1 MIMTPEELRRYV
13 DTDEPDEL
21 LIGRLDAI
29 ETALKGYTANNFT
42 RVLQENGGEWPADI
56 RMGVVKMIKWDMG
69 TGEKVGIASESI
81 SRHSV
86 TYESQTAES
95 TSSGY
100 PKSLLGFL
108 RPYMRARFGR
118 GVNG

>member
-1 MIMTPEELRRYV
+1 MLWLLRAAVLSIRDVYKRQEELRRYV

-69 TGEKVGIASESI
+69 TGEKVGICLLYT
-81 SRHSV
+81 SRCV
-86 TYESQTAES
+86 
-95 TSSGY
+95 
-100 PKSLLGFL
+100 
-108 RPYMRARFGR
+108 
-118 GVNG
+118 